1 MCVYWSRLTP
11 FPFWLY
17 CTCSVRLPRF
27 IASDGIVRPHSDRE
41 ALGQTWLKNVD
52 DGRLMKDHYVAH
64 VDVPNTHHH
73 HHQNTLGN
81 QGEDQQRAGMA
92 QGDNVVLLTVSRILF
107 IRTTKM
113 KVAWEV
119 LLSDLSSISLESEG
133 IALILRGNIAG
144 PFLPLRDVGS
154 RNWLFKQVR
163 DYY

>member
-1 MCVYWSRLTP
+1 MVGKANSP
-11 FPFWLY
+11 FLPD
-17 CTCSVRLPRF
+17 CSVRLPRF
-27 IASDGIVRPHSDRE
+27 IASDGIVRPHNDRE

-64 VDVPNTHHH
+64 VDV
-73 HHQNTLGN
+73 GN
-81 QGEDQQRAGMA
+81 IHPHRHTANEGGDYQRAGMA
-92 QGDNVVLLTVSRILF
+92 QGDNVILLTVSRILF
-107 IRTTKM
+107 IRTVKM

-154 RNWLFKQVR
+154 RNWLFKQVSGAATGR
-163 DYY
+163 GLSAR